1 VKTTDDPKKALKAL
15 LAQEALP
22 FDAAAQDAARAMA
35 KAPETAAREAV
46 EALPEPLALAVL
58 EATVKAKRIEL
69 AAALQ
74 ESAVKGLAKAARK
87 ALYSLKSAGV
97 AVPERSR
104 PAEPAPAAAGEDAA
118 DDFEWLPCWL
128 SAPTGLGERGML
140 AVRPQPGGGLEIAQ
154 VVISDEKGITSVQSA
169 EVNRSAYRKQVRE
182 MRSEFP
188 IRALEI
194 ALEEAKAILA
204 ESAALNAASGH
215 PYPPR
220 TELVLRHFGITPT
233 KPPAD
238 LPAPAPEDER
248 TATQAASLH
257 HEPESQGWL
266 PPEPE
271 LKVLA
276 QKMDVVVTS
285 PLQLTPVQKE
295 EQLRG
300 VIRSAAAELF
310 TPKVRKIY
318 ARRLWHLGDFYERT
332 ARDEL
337 ANLARA
343 EARRMFHDV
352 AERPDRWEEMLFEK
366 VIALSQQLARG
377 EQLPEPGQAAA
388 PAQEQQEPAS
398 GPPGEH
404 KSPGGIILP

>member
-1 VKTTDDPKKALKAL
+1 VKTTDDPKKVLKAL

-22 FDAAAQDAARAMA
+22 FEAAAQDAARTMA
-35 KAPETAAREAV
+35 KAPESATREAV

-58 EATVKAKRIEL
+58 EAAVKVKRAEL

-74 ESAVKGLAKAARK
+74 ESAVKALAKGARK

-97 AVPERSR
+97 AVPERAR
-104 PAEPAPAAAGEDAA
+104 PAEPAPAAGEDAA
-118 DDFEWLPCWL
+118 DEFEWLPCWL

-154 VVISDEKGITSVQSA
+154 VVISDEKGLTSVQTA
-169 EVNRSAYRKQVRE
+169 EVNRSSYRKQVRE

-204 ESAALNAASGH
+204 ENAALNAASGH

-238 LPAPAPEDER
+238 LPAPLPEDER

-276 QKMDVVVTS
+276 QKMDMVMTS
-285 PLQLTPVQKE
+285 PLQLTQVQKE

-310 TPKVRKIY
+310 TPRVRKIY

-366 VIALSQQLARG
+366 VIALSQQLAQG
-377 EQLPEPGQAAA
+377 QPLPEPGQAAA
-388 PAQEQQEPAS
+388 PPEKQEPAAGS
-398 GPPGEH
+398 PGEH